1 MVPMVRFLS
10 RLACIAAVSAFLWA
24 CDKPPEEPEVEAID
38 AADEPIRDFLR
49 TAAATSQNSSNYAA
63 AVNYY
68 RSLHGRD
75 SNDIDAILGLA
86 RNLRYIGSVN
96 EATKLLKDA
105 LDQYPDRI
113 DLRAELGKAQIAMG
127 NAKDAVRHL
136 QSAREK
142 DSGNWDVFGTLG
154 VGFDLLKSYGK
165 AQEAYSKA
173 LTLSPGNLSVLNNM
187 AISLALSGKL
197 DAAISTLED
206 APISIRRMPQV
217 RQNLALF
224 YALKGD
230 LKKAGV
236 LAKMDLSEVD
246 ARNNLAVFNRLRRQQ
261 TGPAKAK

>member
-1 MVPMVRFLS
+1 MDLS
-10 RLACIAAVSAFLWA
+10 TLNRNLCAGIVLLALGGCADTSGGDRKML
-24 CDKPPEEPEVEAID
+24 PETLA
-38 AADEPIRDFLR
+38 L
-49 TAAATSQNSSNYAA
+49 TAATTEQSGNYATA
-63 AVNYY
+63 AIQYQNLLD
-68 RSLHGRD
+68 RQPENRD
-75 SNDIDAILGLA
+75 ALLGLA
-86 RNLRYIGSVN
+86 RNLRYTGN
-96 EATKLLKDA
+96 AKLAAGELLKAPGVTAGDA
-105 LDQYPDRI
+105 GIL
-113 DLRAELGKAQIAMG
+113 LELGKAQIAMG

-187 AISLALSGKL
+187 AISLALSGNI

-224 YALKGD
+224 YALKGN
-230 LKKAGV
+230 LKKAET
-236 LAKMDLSEVD
+236 LSKLDLSEAD

>member
-1 MVPMVRFLS
+1 MDPSALNRILRSGVVL
-10 RLACIAAVSAFLWA
+10 LALGGCANTWGGDREVSSETLALTAATTEQGGNYVIAAFQYRTLLDRSP
-24 CDKPPEEPEVEAID
+24 DNRD
-38 AADEPIRDFLR
+38 AL
-49 TAAATSQNSSNYAA
+49 
-63 AVNYY
+63 
-68 RSLHGRD
+68 
-75 SNDIDAILGLA
+75 LGLA
-86 RNLRYIGSVN
+86 RNLRYVGN
-96 EATKLLKDA
+96 ARLAADELLKAPGVTAGDA
-105 LDQYPDRI
+105 GIL
-113 DLRAELGKAQIAMG
+113 LELGKAQIAMG

-154 VGFDLLKSYGK
+154 VGFDLLKSYDK

-187 AISLALSGKL
+187 AISLALSGKI

-261 TGPAKAK
+261 TGPAKVK